1 MDMRDHDSFF
11 IDGDWQTA
19 QGTDV
24 LDVISPRSEE
34 RIGQVPAAARADIDA
49 AVAAARKAF
58 DSGPWPRMS
67 MDERAGYLEALA
79 SGLESRTKEL
89 AELITEESGCTLF
102 LSQVYQAVAPVMSLN
117 YNAELGR
124 SLPLSEVR
132 VSDLSPLA
140 GKSEGGSIIPMAG
153 KSLVLK
159 EAVGVVVSFPAYN
172 FALAAIGQKVGPA
185 LIAGCTVVI
194 KVTEPNPLASFVV
207 GEVCREIG
215 LPPGVVNIV
224 AARADESAYLVAHPG
239 VDMVSFTGS
248 AEVGSR
254 IAAACGQLI
263 RPCVLELGG
272 KSAAIV
278 LEDARLEDIL
288 PILVGASVGVG
299 AGQNCAAQT
308 RILVPEA
315 QYTAYADALADAF
328 TSLKVGDPMELD
340 TVVSPLITAA
350 HRDRVESYVAGVRSE
365 GATVK
370 VGGRRPAHLDR
381 GWYYEPTLLTDATNQ
396 MTASREEI
404 FGPVVSLI
412 PHQGEDDAIA
422 IANDSQYGLAGSVF
436 TADNAH
442 GFEVAKR
449 VRTGTYAVN
458 TMAADLGSPFGGFK
472 RSGIGREHGVTAVQ
486 EYLLSRTISIDPS
499 QELPES
505 VVAGVPLGTGPG
517 TSA

>member
-1 MDMRDHDSFF
+1 M
-11 IDGDWQTA
+11 
-19 QGTDV
+19 
-24 LDVISPRSEE
+24 
-34 RIGQVPAAARADIDA
+34 
-49 AVAAARKAF
+49 
-58 DSGPWPRMS
+58 
-67 MDERAGYLEALA
+67 
-79 SGLESRTKEL
+79 
-89 AELITEESGCTLF
+89 
-102 LSQVYQAVAPVMSLN
+102 
-117 YNAELGR
+117 
-124 SLPLSEVR
+124 
-132 VSDLSPLA
+132 
-140 GKSEGGSIIPMAG
+140 
-153 KSLVLK
+153 
-159 EAVGVVVSFPAYN
+159 
-172 FALAAIGQKVGPA
+172 
-185 LIAGCTVVI
+185 VI
-194 KVTEPNPLASFVV
+194 KVTEPNPLASFVF

-263 RPCVLELGG
+263 KPCVLELGG

-308 RILVPEA
+308 RILVPES

-350 HRDRVESYVAGVRSE
+350 HRDRVDSYVAGARSE

-412 PHQGEDDAIA
+412 PHHGEDDAIA
-422 IANDSQYGLAGSVF
+422 LANDSQYGLAGSVF

-442 GFEVAKR
+442 GFEVARK